1 MEEFRP
7 ASLSPDSS
15 SDESTLMPTP
25 VAAEEGVE
33 EEQVVDDNEEIDVS
47 AEMRRLDE
55 LRSSP
60 GEGNLPMRRRE
71 SPRLAKKREDI
82 AASVA
87 AAIKKSKRSNNPTN
101 LKATTQAAR
110 ATTQPARAT
119 TQPARTTQPA
129 KTSTKTKGGNGGAGR
144 SKGPTY
150 KKGEVDFLLDLLED
164 LKPACSDE
172 WDIVTQEYNK
182 QFPGRERDR
191 DSLRRKF
198 NTLHNKKVP
207 TGNPT
212 MPEDV
217 ERAKMVIGLICAKV
231 DAGGDVD
238 EDDLGI
244 EEDEEEED
252 EQPLRIPTNLFKT
265 GGAEV
270 TNITESS
277 ISTVRSLK
285 SGRTPHRRSPK
296 QEQAQEQKDLMTWLI
311 MSMNKKQEKDD
322 EDRKERAKEA
332 QQNATMQQ
340 LLFQQMQQ
348 QATMAQQ
355 QATLAAQQ
363 RQQEQQQFMM
373 FMAGMFGK
381 NADNNHNSKKKRSRE
396 EEGENEHD
404 DHGGHNDYQDHEEN

>member
-198 NTLHNKKVP
+198 NTLQ
-207 TGNPT
+207 
-212 MPEDV
+212 
-217 ERAKMVIGLICAKV
+217 
-231 DAGGDVD
+231 GD
-238 EDDLGI
+238 E
-244 EEDEEEED
+244 
-252 EQPLRIPTNLFKT
+252 
-265 GGAEV
+265 
-270 TNITESS
+270 
-277 ISTVRSLK
+277 
-285 SGRTPHRRSPK
+285 
-296 QEQAQEQKDLMTWLI
+296 
-311 MSMNKKQEKDD
+311 
-322 EDRKERAKEA
+322 
-332 QQNATMQQ
+332 
-340 LLFQQMQQ
+340 
-348 QATMAQQ
+348 
-355 QATLAAQQ
+355 
-363 RQQEQQQFMM
+363 
-373 FMAGMFGK
+373 
-381 NADNNHNSKKKRSRE
+381 
-396 EEGENEHD
+396 
-404 DHGGHNDYQDHEEN
+404 